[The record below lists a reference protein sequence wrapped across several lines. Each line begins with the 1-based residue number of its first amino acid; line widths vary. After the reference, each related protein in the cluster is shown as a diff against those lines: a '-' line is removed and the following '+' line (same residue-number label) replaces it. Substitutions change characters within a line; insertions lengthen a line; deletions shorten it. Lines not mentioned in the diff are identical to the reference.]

1 MLTRGYLTSLLA
13 ALVVA
18 VALLV
23 PGTALAGGTH
33 ASGGTPYMPP
43 PHKARI
49 VNGQAIAPS
58 DAPPAVKGI
67 IAAANQIVTKPYR
80 YGGGHAKFQDSAYD
94 CSGSVSFALHGA
106 NLITH
111 PMDSSDLMHWGAGG
125 AGRWVTVYSNA
136 GHAFMMVAGLR
147 FDTGYRDA
155 FAAKHGAKPGSGPR
169 WNKKRPT
176 NGFKA
181 RHPNGL

>member
-1 MLTRGYLTSLLA
+1 MPNRAYPKTLLA
-13 ALVVA
+13 ASFA
-18 VALLV
+18 ALACLA

-33 ASGGTPYMPP
+33 ASGGAAYQPP
-43 PHKARI
+43 PHKARV

-58 DAPPAVKGI
+58 DAPQEVKDI
-67 IAAANQIVTKPYR
+67 IAAANKIVTKPYHW
-80 YGGGHAKFQDSAYD
+80 GGGHGKFQDSGYD

-106 NLITH
+106 NLLSR
-111 PMDSSDLMHWGAGG
+111 PMDSSELMHWGSRG
-125 AGRWVTVYSNA
+125 AGRWVTVYSNP

-155 FAAKHGAKPGSGPR
+155 FAAKHGAKSGSGPR

-176 NGFKA
+176 RGYKA
-181 RHPNGL
+181 RHYSGL